1 MKISTGG
8 GRRRGT
14 GKDPTP
20 PPNQGL
26 LNRANTMVYN
36 PSNTGYGGFSYTSN
50 SVNSGARPQFYLN
63 QIPYVQPPSQTE
75 YVEWFSRYML
85 LIQGACQKNFGI
97 FFNSTNPV
105 CSPVQIISNDI
116 SKKKKV
122 VNTSFP
128 SKLNEWRL
136 NLN

>member
-1 MKISTGG
+1 MKIQIFKYRRKWNIICKFYTSQHQSNMGVHLINMNKFWQKTVCEKYDFEGMKISTGG

-85 LIQGACQKNFGI
+85 LI
-97 FFNSTNPV
+97 
-105 CSPVQIISNDI
+105 
-116 SKKKKV
+116 
-122 VNTSFP
+122 
-128 SKLNEWRL
+128 
-136 NLN
+136 

>member
-85 LIQGACQKNFGI
+85 LI
-97 FFNSTNPV
+97 
-105 CSPVQIISNDI
+105 
-116 SKKKKV
+116 
-122 VNTSFP
+122 
-128 SKLNEWRL
+128 
-136 NLN
+136 